1 MPTTATLIIGHVA
14 SGLVPLDW
22 LPAVLGL
29 NLLLLPLNTVR
40 PVRMSKP
47 ASTTGH
53 RKRKVS

>member
-40 PVRMSKP
+40 LC
-47 ASTTGH
+47 G
-53 RKRKVS
+53 